1 MSYLK
6 MVRDYAR
13 AYSGREEGQGMVEY
27 TLIVGTISLVI
38 IAAFLT
44 GGIEA
49 AINGLSNDIATDL
62 GAAPAATP

>member
-6 MVRDYAR
+6 MVREYAR

-49 AINGLSNDIATDL
+49 AINGLSNNIASDL
-62 GAAPAATP
+62 GATPAP